1 MARYLMTH
9 SLLNSW
15 IYAIKENPYEDATS
29 ERDAYAEFLATLRR
43 EPTPV
48 SEAMQKGIDFE
59 NMVVAYLKG
68 ERKVSHPWF
77 NAVAKVAT
85 IVQGSLTQYRA
96 RKEIIVQGVRL
107 LLYGKLDFL
116 KAGVI
121 YDTKFSGSY
130 DVGKYIDNTQHPM
143 YFELVPEAKTFT
155 YLVSNGQWVWPETYE
170 RDDSPSIIPVISDFF
185 NWLRIQGLMNLYLEK
200 WVAL

>member
-1 MARYLMTH
+1 MTRYLMTH
-9 SLLNSW
+9 FLLNSW
-15 IYAIKENPYEDATS
+15 MYSIKENPYEDATT
-29 ERDAYAEFLATLRR
+29 ERDSYAEFLTTLRR

-59 NMVVAYLKG
+59 DMVTAYLRG
-68 ERKVSHPWF
+68 ERKLAHSWF
-77 NAVAKVAT
+77 SAVAKVAT
-85 IVQGSLTQYRA
+85 IVQGGLQQYKAKR
-96 RKEIIVQGVRL
+96 EITVQGIPL
-107 LLYGKLDFL
+107 LLYGRLDFL

-143 YFELVPEAKTFT
+143 YFELVPEAKAFT
-155 YLVSNGQWVWPETYE
+155 YLVSNGEWVWPETYGRE
-170 RDDSPSIIPVISDFF
+170 DTPSIVPVISDFF

-200 WVAL
+200 WAAL